1 METDRLYIGYT
12 INIVEPYETLLDLLD
27 KTLEKLLNISHPLG
41 LGEIIAIKIKPL
53 PSLTIIFTA
62 PTDDQRVALL
72 MVLDVLKELKKHI
85 NYDLDTLTPPCATP
99 DIVRERL
106 VSPILPIFPDE

>member
-1 METDRLYIGYT
+1 ME
-12 INIVEPYETLLDLLD
+12 
-27 KTLEKLLNISHPLG
+27 
-41 LGEIIAIKIKPL
+41 
-53 PSLTIIFTA
+53 
-62 PTDDQRVALL
+62 QRVALL

>member
-72 MVLDVLKELKKHI
+72 MVLDVLKEHI